1 MNDEYTADPV
11 ETEREAARVL
21 RQMKNDRA
29 RAEVAQIA
37 EEERARRI
45 AENTY
50 TKNYTGNTRSGG
62 GGGGGSGGAMKLNR
76 DITKSYKKG
85 GLVTKPTTIVKQYS
99 FTSTNP
105 KMTRK

>member
-62 GGGGGSGGAMKLNR
+62 GSGGAMKLNR

-85 GLVTKPTTIVKQYS
+85 GLVTKPTTIAKQYS